1 MRDDIEE
8 EDVEEAYYRYMEENP
23 MAGVLADEQEDLMV
37 EYDNDGNVIY
47 LQKNKVCDTH
57 KSRCDACFI
66 KKILIF
72 FLLLRENVGEV
83 LLMSSHN
90 STFSWRNKKKIFS

>member
-1 MRDDIEE
+1 MTFRGVRDDIEQ

-47 LQKNKVCDTH
+47 LQKSKVSDC
-57 KSRCDACFI
+57 C
-66 KKILIF
+66 
-72 FLLLRENVGEV
+72 LL
-83 LLMSSHN
+83 SS
-90 STFSWRNKKKIFS
+90 SVAF